1 MAVELRVLQPEEF
14 YRQHMAEG
22 RRPDHRGL
30 LERRSQAISAGNI
43 ATVGG
48 GLVMG
53 WGAGC

>member
-53 WGAGC
+53 WGAGW